1 MFTFFITFLLLF
13 TCLSSSFG
21 AGTGFDTR
29 LHQIIK
35 PYSFSLIAWEIN
47 TLNYETIP
55 SLIGNN
61 KNSGDV
67 SSVLEYFASAA
78 RVRTLSANL
87 DATRRADTVQAD
99 KVTTL
104 EVELAGAI
112 ERKTELES
120 MAERVIEKQIREVL
134 TEEGIYNPFGGAGN
148 FPPVD
153 FKLTAPPHLLVVSSR
168 DRIESIR
175 EIMLK
180 SDLSSDDMEN
190 IEAKV
195 GALNVS
201 SLVTGIG
208 GLGVTYPTFVS
219 NEMDLRSTI
228 NAATEEWLH
237 QYLAFRPLGFRYVL
251 DVTGLIR
258 NYDIACMNET
268 LAGMVSKEIGDLV
281 YDRYYSE
288 LLQGDSQPEITEVQ
302 QNEFDFNWEMR
313 QVRIQVDSLLSM
325 GKVDEAEYYMN
336 EKRDFLESQGYYI
349 RKLNQ
354 AYFAFYGTYADSP
367 TSIDPIGTEMKKLRH
382 ESTSLKEFLDRVSIM
397 TGREA
402 LENAA
407 GSQEN

>member
-1 MFTFFITFLLLF
+1 
-13 TCLSSSFG
+13 
-21 AGTGFDTR
+21 
-29 LHQIIK
+29 
-35 PYSFSLIAWEIN
+35 
-47 TLNYETIP
+47 
-55 SLIGNN
+55 
-61 KNSGDV
+61 
-67 SSVLEYFASAA
+67 
-78 RVRTLSANL
+78 
-87 DATRRADTVQAD
+87 
-99 KVTTL
+99 
-104 EVELAGAI
+104 
-112 ERKTELES
+112 
-120 MAERVIEKQIREVL
+120 
-134 TEEGIYNPFGGAGN
+134 
-148 FPPVD
+148 
-153 FKLTAPPHLLVVSSR
+153 
-168 DRIESIR
+168 
-175 EIMLK
+175 
-180 SDLSSDDMEN
+180 
-190 IEAKV
+190 
-195 GALNVS
+195 
-201 SLVTGIG
+201 
-208 GLGVTYPTFVS
+208 
-219 NEMDLRSTI
+219 MDLRSTI

-288 LLQGDSQPEITEVQ
+288 LLPGDSQPEITEVQ

-397 TGREA
+397 TSREA
-402 LENAA
+402 LENTA

>member
-1 MFTFFITFLLLF
+1 MFTFFITLLLLF
-13 TCLSSSFG
+13 ACLSGSLST
-21 AGTGFDTR
+21 GTSFDTR
-29 LHQIIK
+29 LHQIIR

-55 SLIGNN
+55 SLIRNN
-61 KNSGDV
+61 KNSADI
-67 SSVLEYFASAA
+67 SSVIQYFASAA
-78 RVRTLSANL
+78 QVRTLSANL
-87 DATRRADTVQAD
+87 DAVQRGDTVQPD
-99 KVTTL
+99 KVATL
-104 EVELAGAI
+104 EAGLADAI
-112 ERKTELES
+112 ERKSGLERL
-120 MAERVIEKQIREVL
+120 AERVIEKQIRDIL
-134 TEEGIYNPFGGAGN
+134 IEEGICNPFGGAGA

-153 FKLTAPPHLLVVSSR
+153 FKLTAPPHLLVVSPR

-175 EIMLK
+175 ETMLYP
-180 SDLSSDDMEN
+180 DLSTDDMEK
-190 IEAKV
+190 IEASV
-195 GALNVS
+195 DELGVS

-228 NAATEEWLH
+228 HAATEEWLH

-251 DVTGLIR
+251 DVTGLVR

-288 LLQGDSQPEITEVQ
+288 LLPGDSQSEISEVQ
-302 QNEFDFNWEMR
+302 YNEFDFNLEMR
-313 QVRIQVDSLLSM
+313 QIRIQVDSLLSM
-325 GKVDEAEYYMN
+325 GKVDEAEHYMN

-367 TSIDPIGTEMKKLRH
+367 TSVDPIGTNMRKLRS
-382 ESTSLKEFLDRVSIM
+382 ESTSLKEFLDRVAVM
-397 TGREA
+397 TSRAA

-407 GSQEN
+407 EFQED